1 MFIKYLLLQGTLQSS
16 GGHCVNYNSKYLLL
30 NGTWQSSGGRC
41 VNYSKYL
48 ILQGTWQSS
57 GSHCVNYS
65 NNLLLKGTLQSS
77 GSHCVNYSNY
87 LLLQG
92 TWQSSG
98 GRCVNYIVLK
108 ENLENRIDIT
118 KVFSVFFLFK
128 CSSRLFC
135 NFFWWSW
142 CRNFTATSIAMQISF
157 FFYLRSL

>member
-1 MFIKYLLLQGTLQSS
+1 MDRRWKKTAIIELIYKMFIKYLLLQGTLQSS

-30 NGTWQSSGGRC
+30 KGTWQSSGGRC

-48 ILQGTWQSS
+48 ILQGTW
-57 GSHCVNYS
+57 
-65 NNLLLKGTLQSS
+65 QSS

-128 CSSRLFC
+128 CSSMLFC